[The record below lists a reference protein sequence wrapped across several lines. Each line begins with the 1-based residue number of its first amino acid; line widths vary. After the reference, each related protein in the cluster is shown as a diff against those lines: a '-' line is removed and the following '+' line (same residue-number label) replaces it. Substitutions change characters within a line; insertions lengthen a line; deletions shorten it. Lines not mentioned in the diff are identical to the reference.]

1 MKDLSR
7 HIEYLLCNHNSV
19 AIPGIGVFTTED
31 LQATYYAEECLYLP
45 PVRSVRLSTENT
57 DDDGKLEKR
66 NVKLGK
72 VLWGSYYEI
81 LSDLGDE
88 DYLAF
93 PYGKHVKEG
102 APTVESDI
110 STLYSY

>member
-1 MKDLSR
+1 MTYSAGTAERGIYLEKSFVRTEKDGSYIYVR
-7 HIEYLLCNHNSV
+7 
-19 AIPGIGVFTTED
+19 D
-31 LQATYYAEECLYLP
+31 AE
-45 PVRSVRLSTENT
+45 
-57 DDDGKLEKR
+57 GKLEKR
-66 NVKLGK
+66 TVRVGK

-110 STLYSY
+110 SVLYGY